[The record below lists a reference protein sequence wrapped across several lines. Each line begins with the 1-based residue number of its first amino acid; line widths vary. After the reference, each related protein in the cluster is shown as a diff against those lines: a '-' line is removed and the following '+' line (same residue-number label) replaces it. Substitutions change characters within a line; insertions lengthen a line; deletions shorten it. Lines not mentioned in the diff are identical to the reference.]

1 MADACDLEDWHRQGV
16 GPLKHVELVLCGV
29 SVRALVMRR
38 HGNFLFA

>member
-16 GPLKHVELVLCGV
+16 GTLKHVELVLRGV
-29 SVRALVMRR
+29 SVRALVMHR

>member
-16 GPLKHVELVLCGV
+16 GPLKHVELLLRAV
-29 SVRALVMRR
+29 SVRDLVMQR